1 MVTYYRFSCH
11 SVKCHFETPLWTFSF
26 AVGLI
31 RRTVQCPSKR
41 LQSSVFYHPS
51 YSVLLSSV
59 LVISSVT
66 MMMASQMRR
75 LMGGG
80 CLTWRRRL
88 TVRGS
93 ALTECFAWMEKVG
106 VNTAVCIVLSQREAV
121 CPGFCPS
128 SSPTA
133 KPTSTYYIQCLC
145 DSRHRYQ
152 LI

>member
-1 MVTYYRFSCH
+1 M
-11 SVKCHFETPLWTFSF
+11 PLWTFSF
-26 AVGLI
+26 AVGSI
-31 RRTVQCPSKR
+31 RRTVQFGLMSIQR
-41 LQSSVFYHPS
+41 TSVLCLLPS

-59 LVISSVT
+59 LVTSSVT
-66 MMMASQMRR
+66 MMMASRMRR

-106 VNTAVCIVLSQREAV
+106 VNTVSIVLSQREGV

-133 KPTSTYYIQCLC
+133 APTSTYYVHRLC
-145 DSRHRYQ
+145 DSRHQ